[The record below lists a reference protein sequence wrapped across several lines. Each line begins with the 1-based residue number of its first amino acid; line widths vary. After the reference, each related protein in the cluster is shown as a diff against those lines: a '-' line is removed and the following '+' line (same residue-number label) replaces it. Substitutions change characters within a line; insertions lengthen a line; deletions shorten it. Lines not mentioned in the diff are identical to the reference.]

1 MSNVVFDEK
10 LPDRLGWLQ
19 VDLAWLQ
26 AQIART
32 DEERQQHYR
41 SFQEF
46 LARLTSDG
54 RSAAEERDSD
64 SG

>member
-46 LARLTSDG
+46 LARLTSDS
-54 RSAAEERDSD
+54 RSDAEARELN